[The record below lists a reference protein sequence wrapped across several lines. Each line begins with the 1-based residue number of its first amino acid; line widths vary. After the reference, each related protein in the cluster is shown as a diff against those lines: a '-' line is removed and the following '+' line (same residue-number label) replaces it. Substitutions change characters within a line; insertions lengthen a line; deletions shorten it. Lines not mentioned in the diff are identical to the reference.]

1 MYILFPITIMYYYG
15 TNLDKRFAVPNFWPK
30 PEQTNRIPFEKE
42 EIKSELDR
50 LRARRLY
57 LREKR
62 IREGGVEQRRNQGE
76 GGGS

>member
-1 MYILFPITIMYYYG
+1 MYYYG